1 MASVAGRASR
11 LTEGESA
18 RGEKW
23 LSGVKSASASR
34 HAGARAHAG
43 FEGIH
48 GRAGGSGVAVTA
60 SETVM
65 FFVKGFKC
73 SRVQLT
79 C

>member
-1 MASVAGRASR
+1 M
-11 LTEGESA
+11 TEGE
-18 RGEKW
+18 KC

-34 HAGARAHAG
+34 HAGARAHAS

-48 GRAGGSGVAVTA
+48 GRAGGSGCPLTASVTA
-60 SETVM
+60 L
-65 FFVKGFKC
+65 FFAKSFKR